1 MIGIERSWNVLI
13 SFNTPFDSAVSDMSQ
28 QPKMS
33 MTVFDPCEDFGN
45 ILNSQAEKDNRLI
58 AFSGGSNGY
67 VGRCTAPLLV
77 DRQRLKAVSNDSEE
91 IVRMIVTAEVE
102 LWGSDVFCGRK
113 MRSEDPKIFFIL

>member
-1 MIGIERSWNVLI
+1 
-13 SFNTPFDSAVSDMSQ
+13 MSQ
-28 QPKMS
+28 QPKIS
-33 MTVFDPCEDFGN
+33 MTVFDPGEDFGH

-102 LWGSDVFCGRK
+102 LLRGDVER
-113 MRSEDPKIFFIL
+113 PKDEI